1 MTARVFTVALL
12 AAALSS
18 PVAAGP
24 RTRVLKVW
32 QDTVKMDGKDVPR
45 RYEIVFDYGEGVAR
59 IHTYDEKD
67 TLLDAKAMTSG
78 QPRPSDE
85 EIAEAFGLV
94 RTDPLLGRIVGRTKA
109 IPEGGFLL
117 EEGEGRA
124 CGPRSRCLHT
134 LWLSPDRRG
143 LIRWVVVD
151 LVRQAVVYPSYTPPD
166 GATIREGVAK

>member
-1 MTARVFTVALL
+1 MTARVLTVGLL
-12 AAALSS
+12 AAALSA
-18 PVAAGP
+18 PVGAGP

-32 QDTVKMDGKDVPR
+32 QDTVKVDGKDVPR
-45 RYEIVFDYGEGVAR
+45 RYEIVFDYGQGQAS
-59 IHTYDEKD
+59 INTYDEKG
-67 TLLDAKAMTSG
+67 TLLGTKAMTGG

-94 RTDPLLGRIVGRTKA
+94 RTDPVLGRIMARTKA
-109 IPEGGFLL
+109 VPEGGFLL

-151 LVRQAVVYPSYTPPD
+151 LVRQAVAYPSYTAPD
-166 GATIREGVAK
+166 GATIREAVSK